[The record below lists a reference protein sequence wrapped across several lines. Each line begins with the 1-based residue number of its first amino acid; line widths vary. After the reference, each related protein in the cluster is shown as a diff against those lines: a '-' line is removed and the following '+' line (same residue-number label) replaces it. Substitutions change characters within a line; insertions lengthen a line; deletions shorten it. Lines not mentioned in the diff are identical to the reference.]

1 MPGEDI
7 AESLGRNGIQP
18 SARRVAMARYVLRAN
33 SHPTA
38 GRLWMKVRENFPYV
52 PRATVYNALSL
63 FLRKGWLRQHLVDE
77 AGAVFDPNIERHHH
91 FADEETGRIHDIEWD
106 QLNVTGL
113 DSLSD
118 LEITEYMVLVRGRRR
133 DRSGDRERRTG
144 ANRQRQRKE
153 EES

>member
-1 MPGEDI
+1 MPGADI
-7 AESLGRNGIQP
+7 PESLERNGIQP
-18 SARRVAMARYVLRAN
+18 SAQRLAIARYVLRTN

-38 GRLWMKVRENFPYV
+38 DRVWMKVRENFPYV
-52 PRATVYNALSL
+52 SRGPVYNALSL

-77 AGAVFDPNIERHHH
+77 AGAVFDPNTERHHH
-91 FADEETGRIHDIEWD
+91 FVDEKTGRIHDIERD

-118 LEITEYMVLVRGRRR
+118 LEITEYMVLVRGHRR

-144 ANRQRQRKE
+144 AN
-153 EES
+153 